1 MSGALLAFLLAFA
14 ALLVAI
20 RTERPLQARWEN
32 PDKIDHEHPRNW
44 VVARCDGWYW
54 PKNDSSHLR
63 TDVTFEGRRVIMGLW
78 KVTGEPLRRK
88 LELAGWEE
96 IDPVAGDTVT
106 IPAAEALGTIL
117 VVDAEDMSDEDIL
130 EQAARFWCRTISEV
144 SRAAKVPT
152 VPLHGAGRRPRRS

>member
-1 MSGALLAFLLAFA
+1 MRKFGWILRLSGALLAFLLAFA

-32 PDKIDHEHPRNW
+32 PDKIDH
-44 VVARCDGWYW
+44 
-54 PKNDSSHLR
+54 DSSHLR